1 MFTNDAINW
10 PSRVTIDD
18 ESFPEDT
25 LGREV
30 RTVLNPIFNCSRLRH
45 VHR

>member
-25 LGREV
+25 LGRGKYAQFL
-30 RTVLNPIFNCSRLRH
+30 TQFLIAQG
-45 VHR
+45 